1 MKNLIKNR
9 RGIAVEM
16 AVIVMLIFV
25 ALSIVM
31 MSVSEMQVAHKN
43 SDIEDFNRK
52 TDLYEITDYI
62 KKNHQS
68 IDTSSTYEIKDG
80 IGEDA
85 VVIRTYYIKKEYEE
99 KSANNETGGQSDTE
113 ETTYTVTL
121 NGENAVEE
129 TVLVIKITDGK
140 ISSWED

>member
-16 AVIVMLIFV
+16 AVVVMLIFV
-25 ALSIVM
+25 ALSIVL
-31 MSVSEMQVAHKN
+31 MSISEMQVDHRV
-43 SDIEDFNRK
+43 SDLSDFDRK
-52 TDLYEITDYI
+52 TELYEITDFI
-62 KKNHQS
+62 LENHQS

-80 IGEDA
+80 NGEDA
-85 VVIRTYYIKKEYEE
+85 VVIRTYHIKKEE
-99 KSANNETGGQSDTE
+99 KSANNETGGQSVTK